1 MFSDLQTKETKSM
14 TEKKRRAGGGKLA
27 RTENVQIRLDPRL
40 RYLAEL
46 GARKQRRT
54 LSSFMEWAV
63 EKSLESVFL
72 YEGSGYNDE
81 SISVADQAAALWDV
95 DDAERL
101 AKLAW
106 SYPDLLTHEEQVLW
120 KLIRDN
126 GYLWKGR
133 YDNQGWWIWNWK
145 DEEALILPRLSQYWT
160 DFVKVAQG
168 EEGKEILPKW
178 VEKGT
183 PTPEAKKTSFA
194 EFDDDIPF

>member
-1 MFSDLQTKETKSM
+1 MI
-14 TEKKRRAGGGKLA
+14 EKKRRVGGGKLA

-54 LSSFMEWAV
+54 LSSFIEWAV

-72 YEGSGYNDE
+72 YEGTGYNDE
-81 SISVADQAAALWDV
+81 SISIADSAVALWDV

-106 SYPDLLTHEEQVLW
+106 SYPYLLTHEEQVLW
-120 KLIRDN
+120 KLICDN
-126 GYLWKGR
+126 GLLWKGR
-133 YDNQGWWIWNWK
+133 FDKQGYWIWNWK
-145 DEEALILPRLSQYWT
+145 DQGALILPRLSQYWS

-168 EEGKEILPKW
+168 DAGKETLPKW

-183 PTPEAKKTSFA
+183 PTPEAKKASFG